1 MFALLVA
8 ASADVPPNRF
18 VCDEHTVS
26 VIAPATITRA
36 FSVETE
42 VHWSA
47 KRQFGLRGADAAA
60 LTAQLYQRYLGEDA
74 YTLNFLDD
82 RLEET
87 GKPGETLMLDVG
99 CNHGFYSL
107 WGAAAGLRSQCF
119 EPQAGL
125 LPCLRR
131 AAGKADPEKGSVTVH
146 QLGLSNQPGRLSLH
160 GSGGTAFL
168 KVESASAAAE
178 PAAAPVEAQSIP
190 ITTLDG
196 FVREKEPAGAR
207 VAMLKVDVEGLEMAV
222 LQGGK
227 GLFAAGRVSRL
238 LVEVSAGRWA
248 SRSPV
253 AFDAA
258 IAVLEG
264 LMGRYTA
271 EFWMPRAAALAVG
284 FDASRNASALARP
297 PRMSTGAT
305 PPASVRAA
313 RHVRRVRARKTQRQ
327 IDRWLDRTV
336 SAAHCPAVLAP
347 LAQGGELAPSKKL
360 MAAAKLSRGSSLLRW
375 RRRGNLR
382 QEPEVD
388 DGVVWHI
395 RVAPGAWRAVITE
408 LVAQGKDVA
417 CDFFFERK

>member
-18 VCDEHTVS
+18 ECDEDTVS

-60 LTAQLYQRYLGEDA
+60 LTAQLYQRYLGED
-74 YTLNFLDD
+74 
-82 RLEET
+82 
-87 GKPGETLMLDVG
+87 
-99 CNHGFYSL
+99 
-107 WGAAAGLRSQCF
+107 
-119 EPQAGL
+119 
-125 LPCLRR
+125 
-131 AAGKADPEKGSVTVH
+131 
-146 QLGLSNQPGRLSLH
+146 
-160 GSGGTAFL
+160 
-168 KVESASAAAE
+168 
-178 PAAAPVEAQSIP
+178 
-190 ITTLDG
+190 
-196 FVREKEPAGAR
+196 
-207 VAMLKVDVEGLEMAV
+207 
-222 LQGGK
+222 
-227 GLFAAGRVSRL
+227 
-238 LVEVSAGRWA
+238 
-248 SRSPV
+248 
-253 AFDAA
+253 
-258 IAVLEG
+258 VLEG